1 MQKIDYKVEG
11 GKFLRLQ
18 TDIKDGIIKDIK
30 IRGDFFVYPETAI
43 FKIEDFLKDKEL
55 ETFIPLLTSY
65 IKKEGIRII
74 GFSALDLK
82 KALNLA
88 S

>member
-18 TDIKDGIIKDIK
+18 VDMKENIIKDIK

-43 FKIEDFLKDKEL
+43 FKIEEFLKEKNIESF
-55 ETFIPLLTSY
+55 ESLLNQY
-65 IKKEGIRII
+65 IKEKDIKII
-74 GFSALDLK
+74 GFSVADLK
-82 KALNLA
+82 KVLQRDN
-88 S
+88 

>member
-18 TDIKDGIIKDIK
+18 VDMKENIIKDIK

-43 FKIEDFLKDKEL
+43 FKIEEFL
-55 ETFIPLLTSY
+55 
-65 IKKEGIRII
+65 
-74 GFSALDLK
+74 
-82 KALNLA
+82 
-88 S
+88 